1 MPQDAL
7 HDAEPNVGTV
17 LKSTGSWYN
26 VLTSEGLIA
35 ARIRGKMRLKQ
46 KESTNP
52 VAVGDRVTIERQPDG
67 TAAITEIHPRWSKL
81 SRRAAGR
88 RATIEHVIVANV
100 EAAWCVQSVQAPRLN
115 PGFMDRFIVMAET
128 DNLDVGLIFNKTDL
142 LDDET
147 EAEVAYWTAVYSDL
161 GYPVLHT
168 STVSSDGLDALRA
181 ALQNKINVI
190 SGPSGVG
197 KSTLL
202 NAIQPEWGLR
212 TGEISE
218 ATQKGKHT
226 TTHAELMPLPFGGYV
241 ADTPGLR
248 EFGIWDLSADD
259 LSGFFVEMR
268 PYLENCRFPNCT
280 HDHEPDC
287 AVKDAVEDG
296 EITEGRYISYLN
308 ILHSLRLGLQDKGR

>member
-181 ALQNKINVI
+181 HAPSETPPARRPATAPPPARRGRDIA
-190 SGPSGVG
+190 SCRRAGP
-197 KSTLL
+197 
-202 NAIQPEWGLR
+202 
-212 TGEISE
+212 
-218 ATQKGKHT
+218 ATHRRG
-226 TTHAELMPLPFGGYV
+226 
-241 ADTPGLR
+241 TP
-248 EFGIWDLSADD
+248 
-259 LSGFFVEMR
+259 
-268 PYLENCRFPNCT
+268 PNR
-280 HDHEPDC
+280 
-287 AVKDAVEDG
+287 V
-296 EITEGRYISYLN
+296 R
-308 ILHSLRLGLQDKGR
+308 